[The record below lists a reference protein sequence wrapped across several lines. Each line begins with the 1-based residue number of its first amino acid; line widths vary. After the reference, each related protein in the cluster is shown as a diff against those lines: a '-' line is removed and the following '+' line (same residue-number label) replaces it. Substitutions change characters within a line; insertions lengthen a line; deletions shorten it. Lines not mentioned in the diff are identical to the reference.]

1 MTDLN
6 AAVIAAFIAA
16 LAAISS
22 AVISAWFGLS
32 IAKRTASQKLAE
44 MRQLWIED
52 LRNHLADFVG
62 LVHRILNESTSES
75 PPAEKEKSLKIWNAD
90 LMRMESYISM
100 KLNHDEAPHSR
111 LANVVGQTR
120 GGAAIFSHGPT
131 DHLMQRI
138 QRHLEE
144 IDHLARFVFKV
155 EWNKASD
162 EIKPPSRKRR
172 KEREE
177 KLERQYAKIE
187 DTVTPYINPLFR
199 N

>member
-1 MTDLN
+1 
-6 AAVIAAFIAA
+6 
-16 LAAISS
+16 
-22 AVISAWFGLS
+22 
-32 IAKRTASQKLAE
+32 
-44 MRQLWIED
+44 
-52 LRNHLADFVG
+52 
-62 LVHRILNESTSES
+62 
-75 PPAEKEKSLKIWNAD
+75 
-90 LMRMESYISM
+90 
-100 KLNHDEAPHSR
+100 
-111 LANVVGQTR
+111 
-120 GGAAIFSHGPT
+120 
-131 DHLMQRI
+131 MQRI